1 MLSAS
6 LADAV
11 KIEGALLLKKDA
23 RSPPAASPTRSE
35 EQGSRARLPPRAV
48 RGRAPAAAG
57 RGGRAAVA
65 AALAVAASVL
75 LRGWPASVPAWL
87 AGAPARRRAPAR
99 SARPAAAEA
108 PTAGRPVSDLKVG
121 ETLEGRVA
129 FRNTNGVYVD
139 VGVFGTNGFEK
150 NGAVFAPT
158 RLAKA
163 RLAPNQT
170 VSATV
175 ERVEGDKFWV
185 SVDGVPKLRLL
196 KDLSVGETLEGF
208 VALMRKGGAILI
220 DVGAERLASTLA
232 QRSEFTKLKIG
243 QQVVTTVE
251 KLDGEDVW
259 VSVAG
264 LTKARLSADLQVG
277 EKLEG
282 KVVQKKSDAVL
293 IDVGCELIAKAFAPR
308 KDAQMKL
315 EPNQTV
321 SVTVERVQ
329 SRSILVAVEGLPKPI
344 GPKAGETL
352 TGKVAYKSRDGVF
365 VDIGF
370 AEEARVFAPKLLALD
385 TLEKGQTV
393 TATVEET
400 GSRSIWVSVEGL
412 PKMRMIEDLKEGEVI
427 EGVVAKRSQHAVYLD
442 IGSMAMARVLAP
454 RDDALAKLEYK
465 QVVNAT
471 IERVR
476 SKFIVASVPGLPK
489 LNFSRRSR
497 RVSRSTASWPIGTL
511 AASWSTSAA
520 SVSAS
525 CQHPGGTCSS
535 SSI

>member
-1 MLSAS
+1 
-6 LADAV
+6 
-11 KIEGALLLKKDA
+11 
-23 RSPPAASPTRSE
+23 
-35 EQGSRARLPPRAV
+35 
-48 RGRAPAAAG
+48 
-57 RGGRAAVA
+57 
-65 AALAVAASVL
+65 
-75 LRGWPASVPAWL
+75 
-87 AGAPARRRAPAR
+87 
-99 SARPAAAEA
+99 
-108 PTAGRPVSDLKVG
+108 
-121 ETLEGRVA
+121 VA

-489 LNFSRRSR
+489 LKLLEEIQAGQSVDGFVAHRNAGGIL
-497 RVSRSTASWPIGTL
+497 VDIGCERL
-511 AASWSTSAA
+511 GLLSTSRGDVFKLEHLERLAGLKVESVDIEAGQIDLSLAGLEELVAGRVERPPSSAA
-520 SVSAS
+520 NEK
-525 CQHPGGTCSS
+525 
-535 SSI
+535 